1 MASTVSPYLRS
12 ITYVSHVPHVNNQV
26 NQFPSTS
33 VNSITNYCDQNPLFL
48 LMFSPGLKIKS
59 ELCLSPLHKYR
70 INFPVSRNFPDE
82 VGYITLI
89 VYECRR
95 NAITKL
101 LTFVEPSNIT
111 CFHNYVGNK
120 TILLNIES
128 SCFMS
133 IA

>member
-12 ITYVSHVPHVNNQV
+12 ITYVSHVPQVNNQV

-82 VGYITLI
+82 LGYIMLI
-89 VYECRR
+89 VYNIYLPNMGKSFE
-95 NAITKL
+95 NAKRDMYIKR
-101 LTFVEPSNIT
+101 P
-111 CFHNYVGNK
+111 
-120 TILLNIES
+120 
-128 SCFMS
+128 
-133 IA
+133 